1 MKFSHHIRKYI
12 LSLIAAFWIT
22 GGIAP
27 AQSAPSAGNARAARF
42 VHAFTDHSALAE
54 GRWIKVALNTNED
67 GIYQIPYSQ
76 LRQMGFSQPERVGV
90 FGFGGHALDE
100 AFSSGHIDD
109 LPEVSILHDAAR
121 QRILFYGR
129 GLITWQWR
137 NTTLRYTHRQH
148 PYANQAIYFLHETEA
163 PRRMDTIRTQIPAGT
178 TGSELFDEHLL
189 HETESVNIGKTG
201 RELYGES
208 FMYTQA
214 QRFNFSMPGLADG
227 QVLVTA
233 NVMANVSSKASSSSS
248 YSVKLNDTSVGAVNL
263 NSISDE
269 YTKGRE
275 GTINKTVA
283 TASGDHLAVDITFSP
298 ADATIVNAHLNY
310 IRIQGSRKI
319 ALYDAPYTLF
329 RRRPGHPANS
339 YLLDNF
345 DSGRMQV
352 WDVTSPTDI
361 SIQSVTNRQFYST
374 DNAREYAL
382 VDLHGTNFP
391 GVTVLGNVA
400 NQNLHALPQTEMVII
415 APPGLLAQ
423 AERLAEY
430 RRSHDHLHVTV
441 VTPENIYNEF
451 SSGVPDA
458 TAYRLFLKMFYDRGQ
473 SAPTDTQLRY
483 LLLFGDGFYNNRQ
496 ISGNHFYLLSYE
508 SEASLVETAS
518 CVCDDYFGFLDD
530 NEGGKLDYSNRYTIT
545 SDVIDIGIGRLPVST
560 AEDARNVVDKI
571 IGYSDNRHYGNW
583 KNRICFLGD
592 DDKITDKSKDTPNT
606 HIAHCD
612 SMVAIL
618 QRAGHHEF
626 IYQKIYLPAYTQTS
640 SASGTDYPDAKK
652 EFQEALRQGV
662 LLVNYAGHGNTSSI
676 TNEGLMNTAT
686 AATLNMK
693 NLPVWITA
701 TCDFSR
707 YDDDETSCGET
718 LLLNP
723 NGGAVALITTSRV
736 VYASQNL
743 TLNRHLIRHI
753 FDRHPDGTRYRLGDV
768 MRQAKRDMGAE
779 FNKLNYCLLG
789 DPSMILSYPENE
801 MELTAINGESVAPA
815 GVIPNF
821 SLPALSRVTMR
832 GRVLK
837 VGSQETD
844 SAFNGLLYPTL
855 YDAEEVFTA
864 DKGLYQDPV
873 FSFKNRTKKVFSGRD
888 VIRNGEFEFSFVVPQ
903 DIAYSD
909 GNGLVNLYACGE
921 NGEEGQGYFNRL
933 YFNGSSDIVGTD
945 TIGPE
950 IRRLML
956 NESSFRSG
964 DIVNATPY
972 FFAEVHDSSGFNA
985 TGNSIGHDITLTLRN
1000 LSNPLT
1006 SVIQYQ
1012 LNSYF
1017 TTYTG
1022 DATTGNIRFSIP
1034 QLSDGDY
1041 EATFRIWDVYNNS
1054 SAATF
1059 RFTVD
1064 TRKAVHCAWVQ
1075 AYPSPAY
1082 AGETVTFRVMHNRPE
1097 AQTLLRVQVF
1107 TQTGV
1112 KVWEEETNSHA
1123 ADVVYIPD
1131 AAHPDRTD
1139 LSLGNDETNGF
1150 LGTSSILWNQRN
1162 LSGAILAPGLYIYRV
1177 YITSDGSTE
1186 VSKSKKLLI
1195 IGGNKT
1201 DEAALF

>member
-1 MKFSHHIRKYI
+1 MKSLPRIRKHI
-12 LSLIAAFWIT
+12 LSLIAAFFVT
-22 GGIAP
+22 AGIAS
-27 AQSAPSAGNARAARF
+27 AQSPLSAGTASAAQPVHTF
-42 VHAFTDHSALAE
+42 VGNSFLAE
-54 GRWIKVALNTNED
+54 GRWVKIALNGNED

-76 LRQMGFSQPERVGV
+76 LRQMGFNQPEKVGI
-90 FGFGGHALDE
+90 FGFGGHTLDE

-109 LPEVSILHDAAR
+109 LPEVATLHDAAR

-129 GLITWQWR
+129 GLIAWQWR
-137 NTTLRYTHRQH
+137 NTTLKYTHRQH
-148 PYANQAIYFLHETEA
+148 PYANQAVYFLHETET
-163 PRRMDTIRTQIPAGT
+163 PRRMDTIQTEIPSGVTAND
-178 TGSELFDEHLL
+178 LFDEHLL

-208 FMYTQA
+208 FMYTQS
-214 QRFNFSMPGLADG
+214 QRFNFSMPGLSDG
-227 QVLVTA
+227 QVHVTA
-233 NVMANVSSKASSSSS
+233 NVIANVSSPTSVSCS
-248 YSVKLNDTSVGAVNL
+248 YSVNLNNNPVGSVKI

-275 GTINKTVA
+275 GTVNKTV
-283 TASGDHLAVDITFSP
+283 TTSSNKLAVDITFSP
-298 ADATIVNAHLNY
+298 GNATIVNAHLNY
-310 IRIQGSRKI
+310 IRIQGNRQI
-319 ALYDAPYTLF
+319 ALYEAPYTLF
-329 RRRPGHPANS
+329 RRRQTNPACS
-339 YLLDNF
+339 YLLNSF
-345 DSGRMQV
+345 DPETMQV
-352 WDVTSPTDI
+352 WDVTSPTDV
-361 SIQSVTNRQFYST
+361 SIQNITDRQFYNT
-374 DNAREYAL
+374 DSNREYAL
-382 VDLHGTNFP
+382 INLHGTNFP
-391 GVTVLGNVA
+391 GITFLGNVA
-400 NQNLHALPQTEMVII
+400 NQNLHALPQTEMIII
-415 APPGLLAQ
+415 APPGLLTQ

-430 RRSHDHLHVTV
+430 RRTHDHLHVTV
-441 VTPENIYNEF
+441 VTPESIYNEY

-458 TAYRLFLKMFYDRGQ
+458 TAYRLFLKMFYDRGK
-473 SAPTDTQLRY
+473 SAPNDPQLRY

-496 ISGNHFYLLSYE
+496 VCNSNFYLLTYE

-545 SDVIDIGIGRLPVST
+545 SDVIDIGIGRLPVSNT
-560 AEDARNVVDKI
+560 EDAKNVVDKI
-571 IGYSDNRHYGNW
+571 IGYSDNRYYGNW

-592 DDKITDKSKDTPNT
+592 DDKITDKTRDTPNA
-606 HIAHCD
+606 HIQHCD
-612 SMVAIL
+612 SMVSIL
-618 QRAGHHEF
+618 QRNGHHEF
-626 IYQKIYLPAYTQTS
+626 IYQKIYLPAYTQTT

-662 LLVNYAGHGNTSSI
+662 LLINYAGHGNTSSI
-676 TNEGLMNTAT
+676 TNEGMVTTTT

-723 NGGAVALITTSRV
+723 NGGAIALITTSRV

-768 MRQAKRDMGAE
+768 MCQAKRDMGVE

-789 DPSMILSYPENE
+789 DPSQILAYPENE
-801 MELTAINGESVAPA
+801 MELTAINGETVAPE
-815 GVIPNF
+815 GVLPNF

-832 GRVLK
+832 GRILK

-844 SAFNGLLYPTL
+844 TAFNGLLYPTI
-855 YDAEEVFTA
+855 YDAEELFTA

-933 YFNGSSDIVGTD
+933 YLNGNSDMVETD

-972 FFAEVHDSSGFNA
+972 FFAEVHDTSGFNT

-1000 LSNPLT
+1000 LSNPHT
-1006 SVIQYQ
+1006 GTIQHQ

-1022 DATTGNIRFSIP
+1022 DACTGNIRFSIP
-1034 QLSDGDY
+1034 QLADGDY

-1054 SAATF
+1054 SSATF
-1059 RFTVD
+1059 NFTVN

-1082 AGETVTFRVMHNRPE
+1082 TGETVTFRVMHNRPE
-1097 AQTLLRVQVF
+1097 AQTTLRVQVF
-1107 TQTGV
+1107 TQTGA
-1112 KVWEEETNSHA
+1112 KVWEEESSSNA

-1131 AAHPDRTD
+1131 MAHPDRTD
-1139 LSLGNDETNGF
+1139 LSLGNDESNNF
-1150 LGTSSILWNQRN
+1150 LGASNILWNQRN
-1162 LSGAILAPGLYIYRV
+1162 LSGSQIAPGLYIYRV
-1177 YITSDGSTE
+1177 YITNNGSTE

-1201 DEAALF
+1201 EDVSLF